1 MTIISFVPHPPSCAA
16 AREISRR
23 GVSCR
28 LMEDWFST
36 YDVTI
41 KEMASDAVGIQV
53 YYRARNGFGG
63 MTQGD
68 SKIFFDLTTCRIVP
82 TPE

>member
-1 MTIISFVPHPPSCAA
+1 
-16 AREISRR
+16 
-23 GVSCR
+23 
-28 LMEDWFST
+28 MEDWFST